1 MTDSPQTRSGR
12 ITQWTV
18 ITFDL
23 VVLALAI
30 WVFSK
35 PGFVSGV
42 ASAAHLPLWLVVA
55 QLLLLGTMTLIGVTW
70 YYKRGAQLG
79 ISGSATALLFFLL
92 TTLTTLDQ
100 VTMSTVFILLWG
112 LGWCL
117 LIGDVWVLT
126 SSIRKSTSP

>member
-55 QLLLLGTMTLIGVTW
+55 QLLLLGTMTLISVAW
-70 YYKRGAQLG
+70 CFKRGSQFS
-79 ISGSATALLFFLL
+79 ISGSPTALLLIMLPSL
-92 TTLTTLDQ
+92 TTQDA
-100 VTMSTVFILLWG
+100 VAMSTVFILLWG

-117 LIGDVWVLT
+117 LISDVWVLVA
-126 SSIRKSTSP
+126 SVRKSASR

>member
-42 ASAAHLPLWLVVA
+42 ASAAHLPFWLVVA

-70 YYKRGAQLG
+70 YYKRGTQLG

-117 LIGDVWVLT
+117 LIGDVWVLVA
-126 SSIRKSTSP
+126 SIRKSASR